1 MNSTLRT
8 KLAAAAI
15 VLVPV
20 GAMLAA
26 QPAAAQ
32 GRDDFHGHGP
42 RVEQRDRTAPSI
54 FDVTPNQGARVSE
67 RGLTR
72 ISARFNDDRSGVD
85 PRAVTLR
92 VDGRDV
98 TRHANVD
105 GNDIRYADN
114 LRPGRHAAEL
124 VVRDRA
130 GNVSRRAWSFLVTD
144 FERYG
149 YGYGRR

>member
-1 MNSTLRT
+1 MQTTLRT
-8 KLAAAAI
+8 RLATAALL
-15 VLVPV
+15 LVPM
-20 GAMLAA
+20 GAMLAV

-32 GRDDFHGHGP
+32 SRDDFRHGP
-42 RVEQRDRTAPSI
+42 RLDNRAPQIHS
-54 FDVTPNQGARVSE
+54 VTPGQGDRVSE

-72 ISARFNDDRSGVD
+72 IAARFSDDRSGID

-98 TRHANVD
+98 TRRASID
-105 GNDIRYADN
+105 SNDLRYADN
-114 LRPGRHAAEL
+114 LRPGRHFAEL

-130 GNVSRRAWSFLVTD
+130 GNVSRRAWSFQVTD

-149 YGYGRR
+149 YGYGHR